1 MPNEMKVIM
10 ERWER
15 NVLNESASQPT
26 TWGELGQNIILN
38 IAAEKY
44 PRIAKS
50 LIKFG
55 FKIGINKLKGAYKAV
70 EELEDVLDWIPDE
83 WQQKLEQGSEKAAEW
98 LAGQARDKGGRI
110 GAFIV
115 DDLIGMDDSLTK
127 NLAGYSQ
134 LNIEDE
140 YEKLVDKQKLK
151 KWAIGVIRK
160 AKQMAVD
167 NPNEPLPDLNKELED
182 WFQANVGAHPDTDE
196 PDIRQGNQ

>member
-1 MPNEMKVIM
+1 
-10 ERWER
+10 
-15 NVLNESASQPT
+15 
-26 TWGELGQNIILN
+26 
-38 IAAEKY
+38 
-44 PRIAKS
+44 
-50 LIKFG
+50 
-55 FKIGINKLKGAYKAV
+55 
-70 EELEDVLDWIPDE
+70 
-83 WQQKLEQGSEKAAEW
+83 
-98 LAGQARDKGGRI
+98 
-110 GAFIV
+110 V
-115 DDLIGMDDSLTK
+115 DDLICMDDSLTK

-151 KWAIGVIRK
+151 KWAVGVIRK